1 MTRHDD
7 TRTPPVEVV
16 EEAWRPASAA
26 VRASLLQ
33 LLFGPLD
40 GAQNV
45 APMVGVGT
53 PRPHDGATA
62 ALTVVQGSGVGL

>member
-1 MTRHDD
+1 MSCQQS
-7 TRTPPVEVV
+7 VEVA
-16 EEAWRPASAA
+16 EEVWRPASAA

-45 APMVGVGT
+45 APMAGVGT
-53 PRPHDGATA
+53 AR
-62 ALTVVQGSGVGL
+62 VGGQRVEPGNLR